1 MVPSAPFAS
10 VYGLTIHYLYYLC
23 QQVLGVGDANLC
35 CVLERFH
42 TDLKRLTAP
51 KKTLK
56 SEGFF
61 KTNKVTLIGLLVVDT
76 SCLQM
81 ERIAVW
87 GMLSVCVEYFGLLQ
101 IVLCISLIKKNNL
114 VELKSYFAST
124 VFLIFRIVNAFFS
137 GSDLILQQCKSYHNC
152 LRLLNTWSTPLNS
165 RIHLFLVLNSQ
176 ATTKF
181 FVYSLNTSFKF
192 TNVYSNTKDSM

>member
-1 MVPSAPFAS
+1 M
-10 VYGLTIHYLYYLC
+10 
-23 QQVLGVGDANLC
+23 LGVGDANLC

-87 GMLSVCVEYFGLLQ
+87 GMLSVCVVCY
-101 IVLCISLIKKNNL
+101 
-114 VELKSYFAST
+114 
-124 VFLIFRIVNAFFS
+124 
-137 GSDLILQQCKSYHNC
+137 
-152 LRLLNTWSTPLNS
+152 RL
-165 RIHLFLVLNSQ
+165 FYV
-176 ATTKF
+176 
-181 FVYSLNTSFKF
+181 
-192 TNVYSNTKDSM
+192 